1 VSPTS
6 ETKTL
11 DRHFPVSPACEFRG
25 YDRTWVVGWGAP
37 GEGASAGGRSRLV
50 RVTGRSLKTGAVVL
64 RSLRF
69 GEADR
74 ILHVYT
80 LEHGRMGV
88 IAKGARKT
96 KSRFGGRLEPLSH
109 VELVLHVG
117 SGELATLTGADL
129 VRSHAAAREEPY
141 RLAVGLIGA
150 EAMLRLFPEQER
162 SDRAFTAITRFLDL
176 LDELPVRNDVRPELD
191 PLGLAFQLK
200 LLWVAGYLPH
210 LGSCAECGSG
220 SPFTGFSARAGGV
233 VCRDCSTTSGSI
245 VLTPDGAAGLE
256 GLLRQP
262 LADAGGVAPSSRGA
276 RDVLAVVAAS
286 YEYHGGFRLRTLSA

>member
-1 VSPTS
+1 M
-6 ETKTL
+6 
-11 DRHFPVSPACEFRG
+11 A
-25 YDRTWVVGWGAP
+25 
-37 GEGASAGGRSRLV
+37 
-50 RVTGRSLKTGAVVL
+50 GRSLKTEAIVL

-80 LEHGRMGV
+80 LAHGRMGV

-109 VELVLHVG
+109 VEFLLHVG

-129 VRSHAAAREEPY
+129 VRSHAPAREKPY

-162 SDRAFTAITRFLDL
+162 SDRAFTALVRFLDL
-176 LDELPVRNDVRPELD
+176 LDDLPVRDGVRPELD

-210 LGSCAECGSG
+210 LGSCAECGASE
-220 SPFTGFSARAGGV
+220 SFAGFSAQAGGV
-233 VCRDCSTTSGSI
+233 VCRDCARASSSI
-245 VLTPDGAAGLE
+245 ALTPDGAAGLE

-262 LADAGGVAPSSRGA
+262 LAGSGGVSLSARGSR
-276 RDVLAVVAAS
+276 DILAAIAAS